1 MQYHIN
7 TGLIHEKF
15 NSECDCPLCEIEKII
30 EDGIVYEYL
39 NDAVMEDD
47 TRIHVNKTGFCK
59 EHFDLL
65 FQGKNKLS
73 LALQIS
79 TRTDEMLK
87 LFDKPVSAKK
97 RSDKLLHSIQTCA
110 ICEHINESM
119 VKYYKTIAQMFDN
132 EPDFYKK
139 IIDTNGF
146 CVKHFAYLVKYSSYA
161 GKFKKEYLEV
171 LFNVEKRSLETT
183 KSHITD
189 FCYSH
194 DYRNAGKPL
203 GDAKTALSDMRR
215 KLYGRYDDK

>member
-15 NSECDCPLCEIEKII
+15 NSECDCPLCEIEKIV

-65 FQGKNKLS
+65 FQGQNKLS

-87 LFDKPVSAKK
+87 LFDKPASANP
-97 RSDKLLHSIQTCA
+97 SGMYILYH
-110 ICEHINESM
+110 
-119 VKYYKTIAQMFDN
+119 
-132 EPDFYKK
+132 
-139 IIDTNGF
+139 
-146 CVKHFAYLVKYSSYA
+146 
-161 GKFKKEYLEV
+161 
-171 LFNVEKRSLETT
+171 
-183 KSHITD
+183 
-189 FCYSH
+189 
-194 DYRNAGKPL
+194 
-203 GDAKTALSDMRR
+203 TALS
-215 KLYGRYDDK
+215 